1 MKNIQPLTDDTHHFP
16 SIAYSVRESVVLQ
29 DFLKLQSFLNKLTF
43 LLGVSLQS
51 KSSFMASLIV
61 LFCKCLPNLYKVH
74 LNLYMY
80 VYTVLF
86 NIRFTSVQEPE
97 VREHYISA
105 MSDIVSFHSKGLELL
120 AIHFIYGESCQ
131 LCMSVKCNIFLL
143 LLCEYH

>member
-29 DFLKLQSFLNKLTF
+29 DFLKLQSFLNKLTL

-86 NIRFTSVQEPE
+86 NIRFTSIQEPE
-97 VREHYISA
+97 VREHYISV
-105 MSDIVSFHSKGLELL
+105 MSDIVSFHSKRLEHL
-120 AIHFIYGESCQ
+120 AIHFQCESYQ
-131 LCMSVKCNIFLL
+131 LCMSIECNIFLL
-143 LLCEYH
+143 VLCEYH